1 MLPLV
6 VHIDRPQAPT
16 VTRVFHESP
25 VRIGRSP
32 FASLR
37 LREPFVSEWQ
47 AVVRFHGERTTY
59 LDLGSRNPTHI
70 QGRPIERNVETEID
84 GQTDIR
90 IGTVRMRFERV
101 AAPREA
107 LDAVPAEDTA
117 FSPDQMLANDVATGT
132 VALPKTPNPSQSPP
146 PMPRAVSRG
155 MTGPTSAPVRA
166 PSGPIAAPARHAS
179 GAFAPAIS
187 GAPSLQAAEQE
198 LERARYNW
206 LAAIKE
212 ELDATPAAQRAQL
225 VRELATKHPRL
236 LEEPSFR
243 NWAQSA
249 HVDPLSLG
257 YVDVSNWFA
266 RLTGKAPQ
274 PEHTA
279 ALMERAGQL
288 LELFASSF
296 IESRRAHQRARLKL
310 GLDKGGGGNV
320 LTQSEDAHALLAHLL
335 EPSRAAQARSH
346 ELRRLLGDFAMHQI
360 ALLSAVV
367 EGARA
372 MLTELS
378 PRVVTELPDS
388 TVDSSVLDQ
397 DRELANVWPFAA
409 QKMWRKYM
417 VRNHDL
423 TLKDHFARELI
434 GREFTRRYH
443 AIADSASPLAADR
456 GDKT

>member
-6 VHIDRPQAPT
+6 VHIERPQAPT

-70 QGRPIERNVETEID
+70 QGRPIERNVEMEID
-84 GQTDIR
+84 GQTDVR

-101 AAPREA
+101 AAPRES
-107 LDAVPAEDTA
+107 LDDVPAEDTA
-117 FSPDQMLANDVATGT
+117 FSPDQMLANDIATGT
-132 VALPKTPNPSQSPP
+132 VVLPKGPGPSANPP
-146 PMPRAVSRG
+146 PLQRPSIRPGGS
-155 MTGPTSAPVRA
+155 GPINAPVRA
-166 PSGPIAAPARHAS
+166 PSGPIAAPIRHAS
-179 GAFAPAIS
+179 GAYAPAIS
-187 GAPSLQAAEQE
+187 SATGLAAAEQE

-212 ELDATPAAQRAQL
+212 ELDATPSAERAQL
-225 VRELATKHPRL
+225 VRELVRKHPRL

-243 NWAQSA
+243 NWSQSA
-249 HVDPLSLG
+249 GVDPLSMG
-257 YVDVSNWFA
+257 YVDVANWLA

-274 PEHTA
+274 PEHLA
-279 ALMERAGQL
+279 LLMERAGQL

-310 GLDKGGGGNV
+310 GLDKGGGNNV
-320 LTQSEDAHALLAHLL
+320 LTQSEDAHILLAHLL
-335 EPSRAAQARSH
+335 EPSRNAQTRSH

-367 EGARA
+367 EGARS

-378 PRVVTELPDS
+378 PRAVTDLPDS
-388 TVDSSVLDQ
+388 AVESSVLDQ

-409 QKMWRKYM
+409 QKLWRKYM
-417 VRNHDL
+417 VRHHDL
-423 TLKDHFARELI
+423 TLQDHFARELF
-434 GREFTRRYH
+434 GHEFTRRYH
-443 AIADSASPLAADR
+443 AIADSASHVADR